1 MISANLI
8 TTLEAASLLG
18 ISQPYLYNI
27 IKAGRLTVV
36 GKFGKNIVLSRPE
49 VDRFKTEREEYRRK
63 STDGRVTRWLRPDE
77 QADAGRLE

>member
-27 IKAGRLTVV
+27 IKAGKLTVV

-63 STDGRVTRWLRPDE
+63 STDGRVTRWLKPDE
-77 QADAGRLE
+77 QADAGRLK

>member
-1 MISANLI
+1 MISANLV

-49 VDRFKTEREEYRRK
+49 VDRFKTEREEHRRE
-63 STDGRVTRWLRPDE
+63 STDGRVTRWLKPDE

>member
-1 MISANLI
+1 MISANLV

-49 VDRFKTEREEYRRK
+49 VDRFKTEREEHSRK
-63 STDGRVTRWLRPDE
+63 STDGRVTRWLKPDE